1 MPPKNKYNCVNCNEE
16 FTNKRKFS
24 SHVKQ
29 CKATHVSTSNN
40 DNIDSDIDDDVISD
54 IELEEQPKIKNDKK
68 KGKKKESIK
77 KLNKKP
83 KNKKVKRTTD
93 FSILRLPTNKIV
105 YQIEQDPKHKEIYD
119 YIKSKIKQA
128 HDILYNSENIEG
140 EGAMNDIMNLLYLW
154 LLFDNIDDKG
164 ENGKIDL
171 LNKSYY
177 KRYKDDALD
186 NMFKYFDMVKL
197 SKATLSELRSDK
209 SNDIIKQIG
218 YILKTHP
225 ITGQIFKEENFMRTE
240 KATTLQYLINTMFI
254 NGKTK
259 WDKNKLFEIEDVI
272 GEIYESF
279 INNYVKSG
287 SKLGQYFTPR
297 KMMFAVLDYLKDDII
312 EQFKNDEKVEVFDPC
327 MGTGGW
333 LVIFYNMFIKT
344 IGNILLSGNDV
355 KQNTFQLGLMN
366 IMTTTHKPPEH
377 SEKDNSLTHIDK
389 HKYTLIATNP
399 PFKTDFK
406 FEQLKENFEEDDY
419 NKNNNIKL
427 DDVYKLKDNNPPIQF
442 LELDIFKLEDGG
454 KCIIVLPYGE
464 LFFSERFADTRK
476 HWLDIIDIT
485 HIILCPSGVFTHT
498 GIKTCIMVFNKNK
511 IGTKEITYLKID
523 KGCTSLTEIT
533 KIKKEDIMK
542 EKNYSLY
549 VTDYL
554 EDRYINNLMEK
565 IPQFEWV
572 EFGKVFTLEKGKLQS
587 SKVEEDENGDGI
599 LINWS
604 MYDNYKKIN
613 NYELDGE
620 NLFIS
625 TSMPNGNDGGYMV
638 IKYHKGKCSYVDL
651 MSRCIINEKYK
662 NTLSLKYIHYFLRN
676 IKNHIE
682 LEYEKGSCNKS
693 LDMKNFNRMKI
704 PIPPIDIQNEICAY
718 YDVLNNILKYQE
730 SAKEFINTSKMIC
743 LEMEIKISNNNKYE
757 PIYTKIGDVC
767 NFKNGKTLTIETL
780 NSGMYPV
787 IGGGDKP
794 FGYHNKYNM
803 EEKTILCASSG
814 NAGYISR
821 YLNKVW
827 ASDCFGIISNTE
839 ILTNDYL
846 YYYLKLIQ
854 KPIYNHKKGIA
865 QEHIDSCILSKF
877 DIIIPNKKRQ
887 NDIINQMESFDNKID
902 NINKE
907 INETQNIINTTF
919 FNYLNH

>member
-1 MPPKNKYNCVNCNEE
+1 MPPKNKYKCVNCNEE

-29 CKATHVSTSNN
+29 CKSTHVSASNN
-40 DNIDSDIDDDVISD
+40 DNIDSDIDDDAISD
-54 IELEEQPKIKNDKK
+54 IELEGQPKIKNNKK
-68 KGKKKESIK
+68 KKEKKKESIK
-77 KLNKKP
+77 KTKE
-83 KNKKVKRTTD
+83 KKVKRTTD

-164 ENGKIDL
+164 KNGKIDL

-177 KRYKDDALD
+177 LKDYDEDELD
-186 NMFKYFDMVKL
+186 NIFKYFDMAKL

-209 SNDIIKQIG
+209 SNDIIRQIG

-225 ITGQIFKEENFMRTE
+225 ITGQIFKEENFLKTE

-366 IMTTTHKPPEH
+366 IMTTTHKLPDH

-389 HKYTLIATNP
+389 HKYKLIATNP

-427 DDVYKLKDNNPPIQF
+427 DDIYKLKDNNPPIQF
-442 LELDIFKLEDGG
+442 LELDIFKLEDDG

-464 LFFSERFADTRK
+464 LFFSDRFTDFRKYLLDT
-476 HWLDIIDIT
+476 IDIT
-485 HIILCPSGVFTHT
+485 HIILCPSGIFTHT

-511 IGTKEITYLKID
+511 TGTTEITYLKID

-533 KIKKEDIMK
+533 KINKEDIMK

-554 EDRYINNLMEK
+554 EDGYINNMMEK
-565 IPQFEWV
+565 IPQFEWI
-572 EFGKVFTLEKGKLQS
+572 EFGKIFTLEKGKLQS
-587 SKVEEDENGDGI
+587 SKIEEGTETPVISIAKNIRYSTNIDSCYLLNGENIFMVTGGNKKGDKDFSFRTIIKYYNGKCVYTDLLSRI
-599 LINWS
+599 VKKN
-604 MYDNYKKIN
+604 DNYEINLKFIYYFLTNIKDNIN
-613 NYELDGE
+613 NNYG
-620 NLFIS
+620 
-625 TSMPNGNDGGYMV
+625 
-638 IKYHKGKCSYVDL
+638 
-651 MSRCIINEKYK
+651 
-662 NTLSLKYIHYFLRN
+662 
-676 IKNHIE
+676 
-682 LEYEKGSCNKS
+682 KGSANQT
-693 LDMKNFNRMKI
+693 LDIKNFNRMKI
-704 PIPPIDIQNEICAY
+704 PIPPIDVQN
-718 YDVLNNILKYQE
+718 DVCDLI
-730 SAKEFINTSKMIC
+730 
-743 LEMEIKISNNNKYE
+743 NNNVNE
-757 PIYTKIGDVC
+757 TKIIIDLKEINELKKMKYFEMFVKLLGEKTIKKLGKIC
-767 NFKNGKTLTIETL
+767 ELKNGTNITKEQLVE
-780 NSGMYPV
+780 GDYPV
-787 IGGGDKP
+787 IGGGVKP
-794 FGYHNKYNM
+794 MGYHNDYNVD
-803 EEKTILCASSG
+803 KNTI
-814 NAGYISR
+814 
-821 YLNKVW
+821 
-827 ASDCFGIISNTE
+827 IISKNGACCGFVN
-839 ILTNDYL
+839 IFDTNVFVTNNGMYIDNINDIIYKKYL
-846 YYYLKLIQ
+846 YYYLKLI
-854 KPIYNHKKGIA
+854 YSSLNNLEKGAA
-865 QEHIDSCILSKF
+865 QPGLIKEDLY
-877 DIIIPNKKRQ
+877 
-887 NDIINQMESFDNKID
+887 NKINVVIPSANRQLEIIELMND
-902 NINKE
+902 FENLTTLYNNHINELE
-907 INETQNIINTTF
+907 INGITKIFKNIF
-919 FNYLNH
+919 KY